1 MTLGD
6 PRERSQVQLHVIFTL
21 VECARMGFPSYRS
34 ALIFASFIT
43 VASFIGVTAYT
54 EKRLGRLDAFSSTI
68 ESNAGPSLEYLGR
81 AGVRLRRLLQL
92 LRDGLPGQRLPNES
106 LKTAPRRRRSCYGNR
121 AVHAR
126 GGGER

>member
-1 MTLGD
+1 
-6 PRERSQVQLHVIFTL
+6 
-21 VECARMGFPSYRS
+21 MGFPSYRS

-54 EKRLGRLDAFSSTI
+54 EKRLGQLDAFSSTS

-92 LRDGLPGQRLPNES
+92 LRDGLPGQRPTES
-106 LKTAPRRRRSCYGNR
+106 FKTAHIELLAIEDDISRYLSVTP
-121 AVHAR
+121 V
-126 GGGER
+126 